1 MPPPPLV
8 QNKQTKGNCLAELP
22 ESLAALAA
30 LEDLSVAG
38 NRLARAP
45 AALAALPALAK
56 LALNG
61 NGLEA
66 LPTDW
71 SACARLKE
79 LHLQGN
85 ALRGALPEGFS
96 AAALPA
102 LQELSL
108 ADNQIEALPSDLSGW
123 SSLQK
128 LHLYGNNLKQL
139 PVDALMAL
147 PSLQQVWLEG
157 NPLEPA
163 AVDALLRR
171 AADGAL
177 PPGLKAVGLD
187 DAQVAGAAPA
197 LLAAARAA
205 RPRLLRIGSVT
216 GAGPGYFK
224 VQRGGGGGSSS
235 SASTSSSGASTSG
248 SSSGGGGGGGG
259 GERVLVVAFGSAP
272 GLPNWGGA
280 LRQVEAAMQADGQGG
295 CAPMLFVGGG
305 GICCSLSVGMANA
318 RTLTLS
324 SSLPPLDR
332 LERHPKKHHVRLP
345 ASTSNNPRRPP

>member
-61 NGLEA
+61 NGLGA

-171 AADGAL
+171 AADGAQ

-205 RPRLLRIGSVT
+205 RPGLLRIGSVT

-224 VQRGGGGGSSS
+224 VQRGGGGSSS

-248 SSSGGGGGGGG
+248 SGGGGGGG

-295 CAPMLFVGGG
+295 CAPMLFVCVGGRYLLLSIG
-305 GICCSLSVGMANA
+305 GDGQRAHTDVVV
-318 RTLTLS
+318 
-324 SSLPPLDR
+324 LPPPTR
-332 LERHPKKHHVRLP
+332 P
-345 ASTSNNPRRPP
+345 A